1 MIDVIRVPLP
11 KDKLQAMSKEE
22 RSLLLLL
29 GHAANQITILS
40 KMLIFSTNKTPEHEP
55 EQQISGAQSQMLAR
69 YAIAIMDEAWKFV
82 SRDFLGT
89 PLGKEYIPKLNPAG
103 AAAFEALKKSFA
115 SNLFS
120 KIRNEHVFHLPKADV
135 MDKAFQ
141 AAADNPAWDNDWNWW
156 FSPYT
161 MNTFYFMS
169 DVVFLHGLLQAV
181 GETDLMAGY
190 HKVMAEVQT
199 VSQQMTAFIYALTS
213 ALLAKYFA
221 PELIA
226 QVHSKIDNA
235 PSIMDIWIPFFVEI
249 PDEDT
254 AQPDI
259 P

>member
-11 KDKLQAMSKEE
+11 KDKLRAMPKDE

-29 GHAANQITILS
+29 GHAANQITFLS
-40 KMLIFSTNKTPEHEP
+40 KMIVFSTNRTPEHQP

-69 YAIAIMDEAWKFV
+69 YAIAVIDETWKFM

-89 PLGKEYIPKLNPAG
+89 PLGKEFVPKLNPTG
-103 AAAFEALKKSFA
+103 TAAFDVLRKSFA
-115 SNLFS
+115 SNLLS
-120 KIRNEHVFHLPKADV
+120 KIRNEHVFHFPKADV

-141 AAADNPAWDNDWNWW
+141 AAADNPAWDGDWNWW

-169 DVVFLHGLLQAV
+169 DVVFLHGLLQTV
-181 GETDLMAGY
+181 GETDLLVGY
-190 HKVMAEVQT
+190 QKVMTEVQA
-199 VSQQMTAFIYALTS
+199 VSQQMTTFIYALTE
-213 ALLAKYFA
+213 ALLAKHFA
-221 PELIA
+221 PELVA
-226 QVHSKIDNA
+226 QIHSKIDNA
-235 PSIMDIWIPFFVEI
+235 PSIMDVWIPFFVEI

-254 AQPDI
+254 AQPDN